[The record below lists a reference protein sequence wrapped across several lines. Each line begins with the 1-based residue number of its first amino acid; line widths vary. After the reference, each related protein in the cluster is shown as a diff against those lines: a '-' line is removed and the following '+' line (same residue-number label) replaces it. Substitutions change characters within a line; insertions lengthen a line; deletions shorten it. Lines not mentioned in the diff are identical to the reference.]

1 MLKLLRNV
9 RKAYKQ
15 WKALPAEEREQFAG
29 DIQHI
34 RDLVR
39 ELGGR
44 RALQFVEGDAEEVES
59 GVEAAAMTGHDRAA
73 VIAELKDATA
83 ALLSRMAAPAG
94 RLASDSLPRS
104 VRLGGRV
111 MSAGVRRFGR
121 KDPET

>member
-1 MLKLLRNV
+1 
-9 RKAYKQ
+9 
-15 WKALPAEEREQFAG
+15 
-29 DIQHI
+29 
-34 RDLVR
+34 
-39 ELGGR
+39 
-44 RALQFVEGDAEEVES
+44 
-59 GVEAAAMTGHDRAA
+59 MTGHDRAA